1 MSFLTQVQRQVSR
14 CRWFVLPWRLLSNP
28 RHIEL
33 LFPVLYTPSIQA
45 AQVHITYI
53 PLEGYFVPA
62 SSRTYY
68 LSTPRGIFLLMILL
82 HNCIPPF
89 RQVAALGPR
98 AAQVYG
104 ILWESAAMDIDL
116 DPNRKL
122 PSVERRDCGGTTNW
136 SKTAL
141 AAVTHAKWETIS
153 TALDQLLDAGF
164 ISAIG
169 LAASSSGKNHLV
181 YRVIHPT
188 QLEAQREA
196 ISLIDEPPSI
206 RAKRL
211 LSTLYAKTGSPN
223 DDSIF

>member
-1 MSFLTQVQRQVSR
+1 
-14 CRWFVLPWRLLSNP
+14 
-28 RHIEL
+28 
-33 LFPVLYTPSIQA
+33 
-45 AQVHITYI
+45 
-53 PLEGYFVPA
+53 
-62 SSRTYY
+62 
-68 LSTPRGIFLLMILL
+68 MIILR
-82 HNCIPPF
+82 NCIPPF
-89 RQVAALGPR
+89 RQVAVLGPR

-104 ILWESAAMDIDL
+104 LLWESAAMDVDL

-122 PSVERRDCGGTTNW
+122 PSDERRDCGGTTSW

-141 AAVTHAKWETIS
+141 AAVTKAKWATIS

-169 LAASSSGKNHLV
+169 VAASSCGKNHLV

-196 ISLIDEPPSI
+196 IRLIHEPPSI

-211 LSTLYAKTGSPN
+211 ITNISTKSDPFD

>member
-1 MSFLTQVQRQVSR
+1 
-14 CRWFVLPWRLLSNP
+14 
-28 RHIEL
+28 
-33 LFPVLYTPSIQA
+33 
-45 AQVHITYI
+45 
-53 PLEGYFVPA
+53 
-62 SSRTYY
+62 
-68 LSTPRGIFLLMILL
+68 MILL
-82 HNCIPPF
+82 RNCIPPF
-89 RQVAALGPR
+89 REIASLGPR
-98 AAQVYG
+98 ASQVYG
-104 ILWESAAMDIDL
+104 ILWESAAMEIDL

-122 PSVERRDCGGTTNW
+122 PSDERRDCGGTTHW

-169 LAASSSGKNHLV
+169 VAASSAGKNHLV

-196 ISLIDEPPSI
+196 ISLIHDPPSI

-211 LSTLYAKTGSPN
+211 ISTLYTKSGSP
-223 DDSIF
+223 DDDDRSF